1 MLGKYENDKWLT
13 DWSENGWA
21 VGYHGI
27 SRKESKIKKIMNNI
41 LKVGLQPGVITQGF
55 YIFPSP
61 RYLDYDKWKLLYWK
75 IYNHYMKGVYFAS

>member
-27 SRKESKIKKIMNNI
+27 RKESKIKKIMNNI
-41 LKVGLQPGVITQGF
+41 LKVGLQPGI
-55 YIFPSP
+55 
-61 RYLDYDKWKLLYWK
+61 R
-75 IYNHYMKGVYFAS
+75 